1 MLRKRPWSSCPA
13 GAARQRR
20 LPLRLPAL
28 GQHFLRYYP
37 PEVVARG
44 WPQHELEVARLEGR
58 FEDEA

>member
-1 MLRKRPWSSCPA
+1 MRRERPWSSCPA

-20 LPLRLPAL
+20 LPSRLGAL
-28 GQHFLRYYP
+28 GRHFSRFYS

-44 WPQHELEVARLEGR
+44 WLQHALDVARLEGG